1 MPLQVEHY
9 INHMDPSKR
18 ESHIFDADQTLST
31 ITKKLCGNDEWHV
44 PTIALVNG
52 EPWLRARWAEQ
63 IPDGALIEFRSL
75 PQGGGKNTGTIIGGV
90 EFVAGLVI
98 AITTGWTGVGL
109 YVGIALMVGGAA
121 AIAGSLLAQELI
133 PSVPSAIAGES
144 GSPSYAYETQNNRKR
159 VGEPIP
165 VCYGKNR
172 LVPDQVTSSY
182 VWFEDNVQFFGAV
195 MCLGRGSFLVDEA
208 TIRLGETK
216 ISELRGVTYQI
227 VNPGDS
233 QTLIDDFVSVS
244 GAIVGQVLR
253 YEENRQIIGNS
264 HSVALSTFVR
274 FGSNRIQIECNDPIF
289 SPVIDRRGTVTI
301 SGTSNY
307 NGTFEI
313 ENIGYKNNDT
323 VTYERGTRIW
333 LYSGDAISLWSPE
346 TTSYAEIFGTYLGK
360 KTYFT
365 YAPSRLSFVS
375 NVGGEERIYTVD
387 FDEAFQGLV
396 AGDDIV
402 ISGSVSNNR
411 RYTVVYVSP
420 PTSYPHP
427 YPYISVLQTVVEE
440 FDVLCTM
447 DTFSTGWTG
456 WVNPAIKG
464 SSADF
469 IEFDLI
475 AKNGLYKMNTDG
487 SYSAVVVDVSFEI
500 QELDA
505 SGTVIGDASYSG
517 TTITGAD
524 RTVLRNTVRISNPY
538 ENVHVRAR
546 LSAARSEDSSVV
558 DEVAIAQIKGVMPNV
573 GTYPGCTIFAIR
585 GMATEQLT
593 GTQIGQV
600 NLEATRKISAW
611 NGTTWGAIA
620 PSSAIAWALADA
632 LKDPDYG
639 CGLSD
644 GDIDLAA
651 LLALDSIWAARE
663 DYFNAIFDQTTT
675 AWEAISKI
683 ARAGRAIPVLAGGK
697 VTFIRDT
704 AKTLRTAIFTPS
716 TILPDS
722 LSIDYRLPKD
732 GDPDGTSASW
742 LDPAANWKPAH
753 VDLIDGSASLPVNPQ
768 NCDLFGVTNLAQA
781 TREATY
787 LDRVRK
793 YQRKSIKFS
802 TEMDGHLVSVGD
814 MIGVSHDVPAWG
826 SSGFITDYNAA
837 GVGGPIWTT
846 SEILGWIDAATHSI
860 LLKRP
865 DGSVAGPFTATKVTG
880 TTNQFQLTTTPDFT
894 PNTDPSVCDRT
905 AYTFGKNDAYIQDC
919 IVASVTPSSNS
930 TVEITCAPYDA
941 RIHESG
947 A

>member
-1 MPLQVEHY
+1 MSLQVEHY
-9 INHMDPSKR
+9 INHLDPSKR
-18 ESHIFDADQTLST
+18 ESHVFDAGQTLAE
-31 ITKKLCGNDEWHV
+31 ITKKLCDHEEWQV

-52 EPWLRARWAEQ
+52 DPWLRARWSDP
-63 IPDGALIEFRSL
+63 IPDGSLIEFRSL
-75 PQGGGKNTGTIIGGV
+75 PQGGGKNTGQIIGGI

-109 YVGIALMVGGAA
+109 YVGVALMVGGAA

-133 PSVPSAIAGES
+133 PSVPSAISAES
-144 GSPSYAYETQNNRKR
+144 GSPSYSYETQNNRKR
-159 VGEPIP
+159 IGEPIP

-182 VWFEDNVQFFGAV
+182 VWFEDNNQFFGAV
-195 MCLGRGSFLVDEA
+195 MCLGRGSFEVDES

-216 ISELRGVTYQI
+216 ISELQGVTYQI
-227 VNPGDS
+227 VNPGDP

-244 GAIVGQVLR
+244 GAINGQTLR

-264 HSVALSTFVR
+264 HSVTLSTFVR
-274 FGSNRIQIECNDPIF
+274 FGANRIQIECNDPIF
-289 SPVIDRRGTVTI
+289 SPVIDRKGTVTI
-301 SGTSNY
+301 SGTTNY
-307 NGTFEI
+307 NGTYQI
-313 ENIGYKNNDT
+313 ESVGYKSNDPA
-323 VTYERGTRIW
+323 TYERGSRIW

-346 TTSYAEIFGTYLGK
+346 TTSYGEIFGTYLGK

-365 YAPSRLSFVS
+365 YAPSRLSFAHNVS
-375 NVGGEERIYTVD
+375 GEERIYTVD
-387 FDEAFQGLV
+387 FPEAFQSLV

-402 ISGSVSNNR
+402 ISGSASNNN
-411 RYTVVYVSP
+411 RYTVTYVSP
-420 PTSYPHP
+420 PTTYPHP
-427 YPYISVLQTVVEE
+427 YPYITVLQTVTDE
-440 FDVLCTM
+440 FDILCTM
-447 DTFSTGWTG
+447 NTYLAGWTS

-487 SYSAVVVDVSFEI
+487 TYSYVNVDVTFEF
-500 QELDA
+500 QETDS
-505 SGTVIGDASYSG
+505 SGNVIGDATYSFDSVG
-517 TTITGAD
+517 GSD
-524 RTVLRNTVRISNPY
+524 RTPIRKTVRKVNSLN
-538 ENVHVRAR
+538 HVRVR
-546 LSAARSEDSSVV
+546 VKLTDARSEDSTVV
-558 DEVAIAQIKGVMPNV
+558 DEVCIAQIKGVMPNV

-593 GTQIGQV
+593 GAQIGQV

-611 NGTTWGAIA
+611 NGTAWGAIA
-620 PSSAIAWALADA
+620 ASSSIAWALADA

-697 VTFIRDT
+697 VTFVRDA

-716 TILPDS
+716 TMIPDS

-732 GDPDGTSASW
+732 GDPDGTSAAW
-742 LDPAANWKPAH
+742 LDPDANWKPAH
-753 VDLIDGSASLPVNPQ
+753 IDLIDGSASLPVNPQ

-814 MIGVSHDVPAWG
+814 LIGVSHDVPAWG
-826 SSGFITDYNAA
+826 SSGFITDYNAL

-846 SEILGWIDAATHSI
+846 SEILGWIDLATHAI

-880 TTNQFQLTTTPDFT
+880 TTNQFQIATTPDFT
-894 PNTDPSVCDRT
+894 PNTDPSVGDRT

-919 IVASVTPSSNS
+919 IVASVTPSSNN
-930 TVEITCAPYDA
+930 TVEITCSPYDA
-941 RIHESG
+941 RIHASG